1 MEMQQVFESKY
12 TRLFPHLDER
22 QRRLV
27 VAADAQGLGRGGVSV
42 VARASGLSRPTI
54 HKGLRELDEEPL
66 PPSRVRREGAGRKRL
81 TDQRPGLLQELESLI
96 EPTTRGDPES
106 PLRWTCKST
115 RQLSAVLEQRG
126 FPVSHPTVA
135 ALLQALGYSLQ
146 ANVKTLEGTKHPDRD
161 AQFQYI
167 SRMSREFLDQ
177 GFPVI
182 SVDTKKK
189 ELIGPFAQS
198 GKEWR
203 PQGQPE
209 KVMIHDFADPTLGK
223 VIPYGVYDV
232 GQDLGWVSVGCDHD
246 TASFA
251 VESIRRWWKRMGQA
265 RYPNADAL
273 LICADG
279 GGSNGYRVRLWKVE
293 LQRFARETGLRITVC
308 HFPPGAS
315 KWNKIEH
322 RLFSHITLN
331 WRGRP
336 LISHDIVVKLIGA
349 TTTNTGL
356 RVKAALDKR
365 RYAKGIKVTDEEMKS
380 IHLEPHTFHG
390 DWNYTVLPRLM

>member
-1 MEMQQVFESKY
+1 MEMQHVLESKY
-12 TRLFPHLDER
+12 TILFPHLDER

-42 VARASGLSRPTI
+42 AARASGLSRPTI

-66 PPSRVRREGAGRKRL
+66 PPLRVRREGAGRKRL
-81 TDQRPGLLQELESLI
+81 TEQRPGLLQELELLI

-115 RQLSAVLEQRG
+115 RQLSAALEQRG

-135 ALLQALGYSLQ
+135 DLLQALGYSLQ

-161 AQFQYI
+161 AQFHYI

-251 VESIRRWWKRMGQA
+251 VESIRRWWKRMGRA
-265 RYPNADAL
+265 RYPDTDAL

-293 LQRFARETGLRITVC
+293 LQRLARETGLRITVC

-322 RLFSHITLN
+322 RLFSHITMN

-336 LISHDIVVKLIGA
+336 LISHDIVVKLIAA
-349 TTTNTGL
+349 TTTNMGL

-365 RYAKGIKVTDEEMKS
+365 RYAKGIKVTDKELKS
-380 IHLEPHTFHG
+380 IHLEPHRFHG
-390 DWNYTVLPRLM
+390 DWNYTVSP